1 LYFPVWKICIPIFEN
16 METMHLLISGKVQGV
31 FFRETARRLAEK
43 LHLKGWIKN
52 CADGKVE
59 AVVTGDKSDVDQ
71 FIEFCKTGPE
81 RAFVENV
88 KVSKRETTDFQKFEV
103 IRGH

>member
-1 LYFPVWKICIPIFEN
+1 

-31 FFRETARRLAEK
+31 FFRETSRRLAEK
-43 LHLKGWIKN
+43 LHINGWIKN

-59 AVVTGDKSDVDQ
+59 AVVTGDKSEVEQ

-81 RAFVENV
+81 RAFVEKV
-88 KVSKRETTDFQKFEV
+88 EVSKREKTDFKKFEV
-103 IRGH
+103 IRNH

>member
-1 LYFPVWKICIPIFEN
+1 MYFPVWKICIPIFEN
-16 METMHLLISGKVQGV
+16 METVHVLISGKVQGV
-31 FFRETARRLAEK
+31 FFRETSRRLAEK

-59 AVVTGDKSDVDQ
+59 AVVTGDKSDVEQ

-88 KVSKRETTDFQKFEV
+88 EISKREKTDFQKFEV
-103 IRGH
+103 IRRY